1 VSLLPSQERPGP
13 SVPLVPTNA
22 KALLSVSTL
31 WAPAVA
37 VVLAVLARREIR
49 RTGEAG
55 WGLATTGLWIGV
67 ARLVAPLLLVASL
80 AVLAGLVLLAVA
92 LGWR

>member
-1 VSLLPSQERPGP
+1 MSLASPPPGP
-13 SVPLVPTNA
+13 LAPAPTNA
-22 KALLSVSTL
+22 KALLAVSTL

-67 ARLVAPLLLVASL
+67 ARLVAPLVLVGAL
-80 AVLAGLVLLAVA
+80 ALLAGVVLLAVA

>member
-1 VSLLPSQERPGP
+1 VSLLPPPRPVTP
-13 SVPLVPTNA
+13 TPTNA

-55 WGLATTGLWIGV
+55 WGLATTGLWLGV
-67 ARLVAPLLLVASL
+67 ARLVAPLLLVAAL
-80 AVLAGLVLLAVA
+80 ALLAGAVLLALA